1 MDNCTVGN
9 DEPRFEEPHGAGAP
23 RGRSQRIGRGQSGE
37 VWLTDTPQG
46 RIATKVFVGGTLGN
60 LIHYVLTGAP
70 NPYIWNEDA
79 VRAAFERRRLLH
91 ILIPFW
97 LGDRLAMSDAVSV
110 GWNPERMVWELG
122 TRFVDGTTVPL
133 LHPLRPED
141 ACLDVLTREVMAPL
155 QAHLIKAGFIGT
167 VWQAGKGNPVA
178 LNNFLMT
185 APGRFVFI
193 DAESGIPAVAP
204 LDPFTVLGFYV
215 PHSLRMRRVLFDDVD
230 LPRLRRY
237 LEREAAPLAAALG
250 PERLRELQERSARLG
265 EHQTRWRALSR
276 TERAVAY
283 HHSKGRLTDAQAE
296 HFRRHP
302 WQWRRRE
309 AGRGLAKAAGRLRA
323 ALTPGGRRG
332 PSLGERARGWA
343 ANLRNFVTSQQ
354 HRHDIGHRYVETRIQ
369 AWEERGQLS
378 KADAAALR
386 RDLARMDEAGS
397 YISDFGAHLGL
408 KGTFLLLELLLLG
421 ALAMLGVPLLM
432 LGLIFVLD
440 GPIYR
445 TVYTL
450 WRGAK
455 ALAAGRS
462 PPWVALLV
470 GLVPFLGSLAFPA
483 QMVWSARGAEDDL
496 ARFILCDSFTRM
508 GEKLP
513 IVNGKDSL
521 VEHRMNRLGMAL
533 AGGSARRRQA

>member
-1 MDNCTVGN
+1 MDNCTDALGRPSSK
-9 DEPRFEEPHGAGAP
+9 EAQPAGTPR
-23 RGRSQRIGRGQSGE
+23 RGSRRIGRGQSGE
-37 VWLTDTPQG
+37 VWLAETPEG

-79 VRAAFERRRLLH
+79 VRTAFERRRLLH

-97 LGDRLAMSDAVSV
+97 LGDRLTMSDAVSV

-122 TRFVDGTTVPL
+122 TRFVEGRTVPL
-133 LHPLRPED
+133 LHPLRPDD
-141 ACLDVLTREVMAPL
+141 ANLRVLTREVMAPL
-155 QAHLIKAGFIGT
+155 HAHLVEAGFIGT
-167 VWQAGKGNPVA
+167 TWQAGKGNPVA

-185 APGRFVFI
+185 EPGRFVFI

-204 LDPFTVLGFYV
+204 LDPFRMLSFYL

-230 LPRLRRY
+230 LPRLRHY
-237 LEREAAPLAAALG
+237 LEQEAGPLVAALG
-250 PERLRELQERSARLG
+250 RDRLRELRERSARLG
-265 EHQTRWRALSR
+265 EHQIRWRALSR

-283 HHSKGRLTDAQAE
+283 HHSKGRLTHAQAE
-296 HFRRHP
+296 HFRTHP
-302 WQWRRRE
+302 WQWRGRE
-309 AGRGLAKAAGRLRA
+309 ARRGLAKASAWLRT
-323 ALTPGGRRG
+323 ALTPRRRRG
-332 PSLGERARGWA
+332 PGLGERARGWT
-343 ANLRNFVTSQQ
+343 ANLRGFVTSQDY
-354 HRHDIGHRYVETRIQ
+354 RHEIGRRYVEGRIE
-369 AWEERGQLS
+369 AWQERGQLS
-378 KADAAALR
+378 AADAATLR

-408 KGTFLLLELLLLG
+408 KGTFLLLELVLLG
-421 ALAMLGVPLLM
+421 GLGLLGVPWLM
-432 LGLIFVLD
+432 LGLILVLD

-445 TVYTL
+445 SAYTL
-450 WRGAK
+450 WRSAR

-483 QMVWSARGAEDDL
+483 QMIWSARGAEDDL
-496 ARFILCDSFTRM
+496 ARFILCDSFTRI

-513 IVNGKDSL
+513 VWNGKDSL

-533 AGGSARRRQA
+533 AGASARRSPA

>member
-1 MDNCTVGN
+1 MARAVS
-9 DEPRFEEPHGAGAP
+9 R
-23 RGRSQRIGRGQSGE
+23 RIGRGQSGE

-46 RIATKVFVGGTLGN
+46 RVATKVFVGGTLGN
-60 LIHYVLTGAP
+60 LIHYILTGAP

-79 VRAAFERRRLLH
+79 ARAAFERRRLLH

-97 LGDRLAMSDAVSV
+97 LGDRLAMSDALSV
-110 GWNPERMVWELG
+110 GWNRDRMVWELG
-122 TRFVDGTTVPL
+122 TRFVEGRTVPL
-133 LHPLRPED
+133 LHPLRPDD
-141 ACLDVLTREVMAPL
+141 AMLGVLCRDVMAPL
-155 QAHLIKAGFIGT
+155 HAHLIEAGFIGT
-167 VWQAGKGNPVA
+167 TWQAGKGNPVA

-185 APGRFVFI
+185 EPGRFVFI

-204 LDPFTVLGFYV
+204 LNPIAMLSFYL
-215 PHSLRMRRVLFDDVD
+215 PQSLRMRRVLFDDVD

-250 PERLRELQERSARLG
+250 RDRLREVQEGTTRLG
-265 EHQTRWRALSR
+265 QHQARWRALSR

-283 HHSKGRLTDAQAE
+283 HHSKGRLTDAQAA
-296 HFRRHP
+296 HFRGHP

-309 AGRGLAKAAGRLRA
+309 AGRGLGKVAAWLRT
-323 ALTPGGRRG
+323 ALTPTRRARPG
-332 PSLGERARGWA
+332 LRERARGWA
-343 ANLRNFVTSQQ
+343 ANLRGFVTSQEY
-354 HRHDIGHRYVETRIQ
+354 RHEIGGRYVEGRIQ
-369 AWEERGQLS
+369 AWQDRGQLS
-378 KADAAALR
+378 ATDAAALR

-408 KGTFLLLELLLLG
+408 KGTFLLLELVVLG
-421 ALAMLGVPLLM
+421 GLGLLGVPLL
-432 LGLIFVLD
+432 LLALILALD

-445 TVYTL
+445 SAYTL
-450 WRGAK
+450 WQSAAALTRGRA
-455 ALAAGRS
+455 

-470 GLVPFLGSLAFPA
+470 GLVPFLGSLAYPA

-496 ARFILCDSFTRM
+496 ARFILCDSFTRI

-513 IVNGKDSL
+513 VWNGKDSL

-533 AGGSARRRQA
+533 AGGSARKRRA